1 MNMLLVFNQNSPKSE
16 ESMTWVT
23 RREDIAIVKITVIKS
38 GSSAVTEKANKNAIF
53 IIWLM

>member
-1 MNMLLVFNQNSPKSE
+1 MGDQEIK
-16 ESMTWVT
+16 
-23 RREDIAIVKITVIKS
+23 DIAIVKITVIKS